1 MHVSQTDLETLPGAS
16 RAEST
21 TQVVDSSI
29 RLVRLFAAFKAS
41 EGGSARSLLH
51 VVNAMGPMRQSA
63 VAEVLHT
70 DPSTISRHVAELVAD
85 GLVERT
91 ADPADG
97 RASLLGLTA
106 EGTERVTAM
115 RADRDASVAGALGDW
130 STEDIEVLGR
140 GLERFA
146 HDVRRLLER

>member
-1 MHVSQTDLETLPGAS
+1 MHADEIDLEAPPARDRAS
-16 RAEST
+16 ST

-29 RLVRLFAAFKAS
+29 RLVRLFSAFRAS
-41 EGGSARSLLH
+41 QGGSARSLLH
-51 VVNAMGPMRQSA
+51 VIRAMGPMRQAA
-63 VAEVLHT
+63 VAETLHT

-91 ADPADG
+91 PDPDDG

-106 EGTERVTAM
+106 SGAERVTAM
-115 RADRDASVAGALGDW
+115 RAERDASVAGALGAW
-130 STEDIEVLGR
+130 STADIEALGH

-146 HDVRRLLER
+146 DDMWTLLDP